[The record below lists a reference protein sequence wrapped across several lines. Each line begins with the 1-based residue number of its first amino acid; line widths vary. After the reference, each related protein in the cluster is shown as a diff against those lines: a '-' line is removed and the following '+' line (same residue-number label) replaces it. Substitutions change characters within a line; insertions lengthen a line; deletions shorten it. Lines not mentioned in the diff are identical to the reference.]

1 MVPARGPAR
10 EIGARA
16 TEKPDLQV
24 WEKHAE
30 LWGQGPEV
38 GVRLRLE
45 GSQGETSRSGYR
57 GTGLNHGETVCGAL
71 L

>member
-30 LWGQGPEV
+30 LWGQG
-38 GVRLRLE
+38 
-45 GSQGETSRSGYR
+45 S
-57 GTGLNHGETVCGAL
+57 
-71 L
+71 